1 MTSEAILKIL
11 QSTAFLQGLETPHL
25 EKLAAIATEV
35 TFAEGQIIFR
45 EGDIGD
51 VLYLIR
57 TGQAAVEMH
66 VPGRGRV
73 TILTVGPGQL
83 LGWSSMFT
91 QKRKTATG
99 RAVAPI
105 QAIAFNAGQLRE
117 ICQQDCELGFVII
130 WNVAKLIADRL
141 AATRLQ
147 LLDIFGGG
155 S

>member
-1 MTSEAILKIL
+1 MLKIL
-11 QSTAFLQGLETPHL
+11 QTTAFLQDLATPHL

-57 TGQAAVEMH
+57 EGQAAVEMH

-83 LGWSSMFT
+83 LGWSALFA

-105 QAIAFNAGQLRE
+105 QAITLNASQLRE
-117 ICQQDCELGFVII
+117 VCQQDCELGFVII
-130 WNVAKLIADRL
+130 WSVAELIADRL
-141 AATRLQ
+141 KATRLQ
-147 LLDIFGGG
+147 LLDVFGGG
-155 S
+155 G